1 MCREPMGSSGAD
13 PDCDARI
20 IRAVVAFLILIL
32 LLILISPRLRESR
45 IAWKIKIKIKIK
57 NLTVRLNSTAVGRR

>member
-45 IAWKIKIKIKIK
+45 IAWKIKIKIK

>member
-1 MCREPMGSSGAD
+1 MCREPMGTSGAD

-45 IAWKIKIKIKIK
+45 ITWKIKIKIK

>member
-1 MCREPMGSSGAD
+1 MCREPMGTSGAD

-45 IAWKIKIKIKIK
+45 ITWKIKIKIK
-57 NLTVRLNSTAVGRR
+57 NLAVRLNSTAVGRR